1 MPAKTTQRCWP
12 NWLVGNLRVKIPQ
25 LRAALRGGVTEN
37 HRFLLKLL
45 LEEVTQM
52 EAWIRQ
58 LSQRLVAILPD
69 PFAEAIRRL
78 TTIPGIDAA
87 AAENIVAEIG
97 VNMDQFPQAAHLAS

>member
-1 MPAKTTQRCWP
+1 
-12 NWLVGNLRVKIPQ
+12 VGNLRVKIPQ